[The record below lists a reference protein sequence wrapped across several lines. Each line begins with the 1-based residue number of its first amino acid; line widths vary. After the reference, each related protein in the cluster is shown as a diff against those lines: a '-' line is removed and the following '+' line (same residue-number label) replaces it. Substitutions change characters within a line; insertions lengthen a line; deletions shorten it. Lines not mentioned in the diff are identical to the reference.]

1 MTRKRNDETASQL
14 SPCVIVPSLSWQM
27 PLGGGVPINSNA
39 KWRDRTKA
47 DVCVS
52 HCNHDYYLRGRG
64 VLAHPINL
72 GQIVTRESVAQVVP
86 ALDLVLHPLRLPR
99 ARMQTL
105 ALGRRT
111 VSKQSSVRRVPAAA
125 ANVVALRENRTRAP
139 KKRFRGGFSL

>member
-1 MTRKRNDETASQL
+1 M
-14 SPCVIVPSLSWQM
+14 
-27 PLGGGVPINSNA
+27 GGGVPINSNA

-47 DVCVS
+47 DV
-52 HCNHDYYLRGRG
+52 YLRGRG

-139 KKRFRGGFSL
+139 KKTFSRRLLPLATIEFSMSRARLGKTLSRFHF